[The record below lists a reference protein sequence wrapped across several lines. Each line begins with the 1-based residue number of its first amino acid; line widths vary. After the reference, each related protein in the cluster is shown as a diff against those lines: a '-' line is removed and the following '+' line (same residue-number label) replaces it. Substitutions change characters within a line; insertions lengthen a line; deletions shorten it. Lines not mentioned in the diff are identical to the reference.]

1 MGKFFKRFIA
11 IVGVIALIGTT
22 FVSCQKETTNKNGE
36 VLQTIR
42 LNEVVRS
49 VFYSGLYVSI
59 SEGFFEEE
67 GIKIDLSTGQG
78 ADKTMQ
84 QLLSGNVDIGFSGPE
99 QVVYIY
105 NQGREDYPVVFG
117 QLTQKDGSF
126 LVGREAEE
134 DFEWASLKGKEVI
147 GGRPGGIPEMAL
159 EYVLKQ
165 NGLTI
170 GTNKE
175 AGEVNVRTDIQFG
188 VMAGA
193 FAGGEGDFT
202 TAFEPTGT
210 QMEKDATG
218 YIVASVGELAGDVP
232 YTAYSATKEFIADNE
247 DLIQRFTNA
256 LYKGQQWCKTA
267 SNEEIAK
274 AMQPFFNDLS
284 LDDLVSVVDRY
295 KSIDAWCDN
304 PLLTEE
310 SLNSLVEI
318 MKEAGELDKEPV
330 YNDIVTTD
338 FANKAIENNK

>member
-22 FVSCQKETTNKNGE
+22 FVSCEKETTNKNGE
-36 VLQTIR
+36 VLHTIR
-42 LNEVVRS
+42 QNEVVRS

-134 DFEWASLKGKEVI
+134 DFEWASLKGKEVL
-147 GGRPGGIPEMAL
+147 GGRQGGIPEMAL

-165 NGLTI
+165 NGLDI
-170 GTNKE
+170 AKDVNMVTNVDFT
-175 AGEVNVRTDIQFG
+175 ATS
-188 VMAGA
+188 GA
-193 FAGGEGDFT
+193 FKSGTGDYV
-202 TAFEPTGT
+202 ALFEPTAT
-210 QMEKDATG
+210 MLEKDGNAS
-218 YIVASVGELAGDVP
+218 IVASIGESAGNIS
-232 YTAYSATKEFIADNE
+232 YTCFYTTKSYMDENPE
-247 DLIQRFTNA
+247 LLQKFTNA
-256 LYKGQQWCKTA
+256 IYKGQQWVEDHP
-267 SNEEIAK
+267 SEENAK
-274 AMQPFFNDLS
+274 SISSYFPGTDL
-284 LDDLVSVVDRY
+284 DVIESVIDNY
-295 KSIDAWCDN
+295 KSIDAYSETPIVSEDGLN
-304 PLLTEE
+304 RLMDIIQDYDSSLIEE
-310 SLNSLVEI
+310 RPDFNI
-318 MKEAGELDKEPV
+318 
-330 YNDIVTTD
+330 IVNNE
-338 FANKAIENNK
+338 FAKKAIEK